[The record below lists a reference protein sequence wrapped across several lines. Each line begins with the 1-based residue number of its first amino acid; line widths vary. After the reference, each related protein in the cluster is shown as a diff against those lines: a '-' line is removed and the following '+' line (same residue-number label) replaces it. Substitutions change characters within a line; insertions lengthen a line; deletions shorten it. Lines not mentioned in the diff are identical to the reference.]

1 MQHTKE
7 PWFYSET
14 DDGFAEITN
23 DERAAGEYI
32 SIAEVPTGFSGKIG
46 AEQEANARRIV
57 ACVNAFAGISTEN
70 IEENKPLAE
79 VLRWLNERIRMAE
92 QQRDK
97 LLAALKECLPY
108 ISEDREYNNAVA
120 VIAEVKGQL

>member
-57 ACVNAFAGISTEN
+57 ACVNACAGISTETLEAMPAGPSA
-70 IEENKPLAE
+70 IE
-79 VLRWLNERIRMAE
+79 RQRE
-92 QQRDK
+92 Q
-97 LLAALKECLPY
+97 LLAATQYAIARYPDLATDVGMIEALRGFKILCLVPQQ
-108 ISEDREYNNAVA
+108 N
-120 VIAEVKGQL
+120 